1 MLGLSP
7 KPDCQIKKHSAKTYR
22 QNISPWYGTLGISNI
37 TPMKKYYIV
46 GTFVKYNFVAL
57 DLVLGPRPHTF
68 TLRKQAARVT

>member
-1 MLGLSP
+1 M
-7 KPDCQIKKHSAKTYR
+7 HSH
-22 QNISPWYGTLGISNI
+22 GTLGISNI